1 MKSRI
6 LKMVPVVLFPL
17 ITWLAPAPEGLNPE
31 TWRMFGLCLSLLCG
45 LIMKPFSEPVI
56 SLIIIGIG
64 SFFVEKPEVLFAG
77 FAAQGVWFLLAVLLA
92 CGAFKKTGLGRRLA
106 YVLLDKFGNTRFGR
120 SSLGLGYIMM
130 LCDLLLSPATGSN
143 TSRSAIVFPIFRG
156 VAESLGSSPE
166 QEPRKLGAYLELL
179 EHVVAMSTAVLF
191 LTGMASNAVIAST
204 IKDVTGI
211 ELTWMLW
218 FKAALVPGLLVLFLS
233 PLVIYKLYPPEM
245 KDLGDIKPF
254 VAEKMQE
261 MGPVKRDEKIL
272 LVLFI
277 SAVLGWMFGS
287 RIGMGMYVVAFIFLA
302 LELLFGIMDW
312 NDLMAEKGAWNMYI
326 WYGAFFS
333 VSGAINSG
341 GFYTWLSGLIQ
352 QVLDLSSLNGLLVM
366 VILML
371 LSFVTKYFF
380 VSNAAYIASIY
391 PVILTIAATT
401 NVNMLMLSLMLA
413 FFGGYGALLCNYGNG
428 ASIYI
433 FGNGYVGQKDWYF
446 YGTVMLGIIFALFL
460 VIGLPYWKVIGIW

>member
-1 MKSRI
+1 MKNRL
-6 LKMVPVVLFPL
+6 LKMLPVILFPVM
-17 ITWLAPAPEGLNPE
+17 TWMTKAPTGLETE
-31 TWRMFGLCLSLLCG
+31 TWHMFGLCLSLLCG
-45 LIMKPFSEPVI
+45 LILKPFSEPVI

-64 SFFVEKPEVLFAG
+64 AYFVESPASLYSG
-77 FAAQGVWFLLAVLLA
+77 YAAQGVWFLLAVLLA
-92 CGAFKKTGLGRRLA
+92 CGAFKKTGLGKRLA
-106 YVLLDKFGNTRFGR
+106 YILLSKFGKTSFGR

-130 LCDLLLSPATGSN
+130 LCDLILSPATGSN

-156 VAESLGSSPE
+156 VAESMGSYPDKDAK
-166 QEPRKLGAYLELL
+166 KLGAYLELL
-179 EHVVAMSTAVLF
+179 EHVVSMSTAVLF

-204 IKDVTGI
+204 IKDVTGL

-218 FKAALVPGLLVLFLS
+218 FKAALVPGLIVLLAS
-233 PLVIYKLYPPEM
+233 PLVVYKLFPPEL

-254 VAEKMQE
+254 VEQGMKE
-261 MGPVKRDEKIL
+261 MGPMKKNEKIL

-277 SAVLGWMFGS
+277 LAILGWMLGS
-287 RIGMGMYVVAFIFLA
+287 KIGLGMYVVAFVFLA
-302 LELLFGIMDW
+302 LELLLGVMDW

-333 VSGAINSG
+333 VSGAINAG
-341 GFYTWLSGLIQ
+341 GFYTWLSQ
-352 QVLDLSSLNGLLVM
+352 QIGSRLDLSAVNGILVL

-371 LSFVTKYFF
+371 ISFAVKYFF

-391 PVILTIAATT
+391 PVILSLAASTQ
-401 NVNMLMLSLMLA
+401 VNMMVLSLMLA

-433 FGNGYVGQKDWYF
+433 YGNGYVNQKDWF
-446 YGTVMLGIIFALFL
+446 VKGTIVLFMIFAVFL
-460 VIGLPYWKVIGIW
+460 AIGLPYWKIMGIW

>member
-1 MKSRI
+1 MKNKI
-6 LKMVPVVLFPL
+6 LKMIPVVLLPL
-17 ITWLAPAPEGLNPE
+17 LTWFTQAPEGLDAE
-31 TWRMFGLCLSLLCG
+31 TWHLFGLCMSLLFG
-45 LIMKPFSEPVI
+45 LILKPFSEPVI
-56 SLIIIGIG
+56 SLIILGIG
-64 SFFVEKPEVLFAG
+64 SLIVSKPAVLYSG

-92 CGAFKKTGLGRRLA
+92 CGAFKKTGLGKRLA
-106 YVLLDKFGNTRFGR
+106 YILLSKFGKTKFGK

-130 LCDLLLSPATGSN
+130 LCDFILSPATGSN

-156 VAESLGSSPE
+156 VAESFGSYPDK
-166 QEPRKLGAYLELL
+166 EPRKIGAYLELL

-218 FKAALVPGLLVLFLS
+218 FKAALVPGLIVLLLC

-245 KDLGDIKPF
+245 KHFDHIEEF
-254 VAEKMQE
+254 VAEKMAELGKMTKQE
-261 MGPVKRDEKIL
+261 TIL

-277 SAVLGWMFGS
+277 LAILGWMFGPKIG
-287 RIGMGMYVVAFIFLA
+287 IGMYPVAFAFLA
-302 LELLFGIMDW
+302 LELLTGVMDW
-312 NDLMAEKGAWNMYI
+312 DDLMKEKGAWNMYI

-333 VSGAINSG
+333 LSGAINTG
-341 GFYTWLSGLIQ
+341 GFYTWLSGKIQ
-352 QVLDLSSLNGLLVM
+352 NVLDLSAISGLLVL

-371 LSFVTKYFF
+371 LSFAVKYFF

-391 PVILTIAATT
+391 PVILTLAAATK
-401 NVNMLMLSLMLA
+401 VNMMALALMMA

-433 FGNGYVGQKDWYF
+433 YGNGYVKQKDWYLV
-446 YGTVMLGIIFALFL
+446 GTIALFLIFAVYL
-460 VIGLPYWKVIGIW
+460 VIGLPYWTLLGIC